1 MVDIGSS
8 PNATAPVEELNA
20 SGLKVALLTTA
31 ILFASL
37 TAVRQAAKEIRQ
49 SGLAGIKAVKE
60 RNDSF
65 SSGMRLLGVDR
76 IYELTERYGEQAI
89 AREQEA

>member
-8 PNATAPVEELNA
+8 PNATAPVDELNA

-37 TAVRQAAKEIRQ
+37 TAVRKAAREIKQ
-49 SGLAGIKAVKE
+49 LGLAGIKAVKE

-65 SSGMRLLGVDR
+65 DSGMRLLGVDR
-76 IYELTERYGEQAI
+76 IYELTERYSEQAM
-89 AREQEA
+89 ARGQEA